1 MRTTV
6 VVAVFL
12 VLAMGAAHAE
22 DLKKLSLDDTSAVT
36 PKIETDANVKV
47 EGASSLRIT
56 TKWPTVVCLGE
67 VAALDVQD
75 AKLMY
80 SAKVRSEL
88 GGRGNPP
95 SWKWWV
101 HIGEGQYFSK
111 GMNDVVRQKSEWKT
125 IQTPFTFQKG
135 QKPDKVTLN
144 LVINGRGTLWIDDIV
159 ISKERLE

>member
-88 GGRGNPP
+88 EGEGTAFLEM
-95 SWKWWV
+95 WV